1 MFTSIK
7 SKFVALIAIIMLVT
21 SSAIM
26 YFTHRDVGNAMLVA
40 EQSSA
45 RNVLGLAQ
53 LHISASYDRIINE
66 KVGLLGELKS
76 EMRNTLFLVQS
87 VVNSYAGLNNR
98 NEGDQ
103 EVILD
108 SLINWIRS
116 MAIDKKYLFIADSQ
130 GNVLAA
136 NNPIIEGGSLGQIK
150 DLKGLELSKVMRPSN
165 LPKDGASSIF
175 EWSSSEGEEKKN
187 YLAFFLP
194 VEGWSW
200 TIGVLVNFDDIE
212 VQSQQKMD
220 EIIDDLSQSL
230 QQIKVAASGFAF
242 LFNGSKEV
250 LIAPP
255 DLPLLPDV
263 NTGQLDWQQ
272 SPLLDRIIEGHKQS
286 ASFISYEGSFTGGRE
301 VQVFISYFKAFDWY
315 LAVVVPVAEIAGPGR
330 DLVGRQSL
338 IIGSVFL
345 LSLFAAFFLISKL
358 VNPLSI
364 LTAHAKALPS
374 RNFAKSPDI
383 EDSIKGLATR
393 YQDEV
398 GRLAESF
405 IFLEEEIRERI
416 EQADQEKNVAEQ
428 ANKAKSEFLA
438 TMSHEIRTPMNGVL
452 GMTDLV
458 LETDLNAHQRR
469 FLHMIRSS
477 SESLLQ
483 IINDILDFSKI
494 EAGSLLL
501 EKAAFNLNDI
511 IQSQVNLFAPQAE
524 QKGIGL
530 FYYLPDHFRGAVQGD
545 EVRVRQLLTNLISN
559 ALKFTSEG
567 EVSIYLEVLEETDNK
582 LTVKI
587 IVSDTGVGISPEQR
601 TRIFEPF
608 VQADSST
615 TRNFGGTGL
624 GLAICKQLIDMM
636 DGSIGFSSYEGEGTT
651 FWFTLSFDKGLHYQ
665 DGGPGQFISASN
677 EPIVMP
683 DVHGRLLLVEDNE
696 VNQAYALQIL
706 SAAGSGLTVD
716 VAADGMEALDKFKRH
731 RYDLILMDCQM
742 PKMDGY
748 KATAAIRQMEKS
760 LSPGAQPTP
769 IVALTANAFKDDRER
784 CFDAGMTNYLAKP
797 YKKQAL
803 IAVLNEYLVKEETS
817 SVVYLPPAK
826 DHASSLEEGVV
837 PAETVDSY
845 VLDPEIIAQ
854 LQQMDEDG
862 LFLRRIITAF
872 LMKSADNL
880 SQIQSAFND
889 KDEDTLRMAAHTLK
903 SSCYNLGA
911 THLAELSQQVESLSS
926 VNLDDVKALINPL
939 EIELERVRKALSNLS
954 ESSVGSSGKS

>member
-1 MFTSIK
+1 MFKSIK
-7 SKFVALIAIIMLVT
+7 SKFVALLVAIMLVT

-26 YFTHRDVGNAMLVA
+26 YFTHRDVGNAMMVA
-40 EQSSA
+40 EQASA
-45 RNVLGLAQ
+45 KNVLELAE
-53 LHISASYDRIINE
+53 LHIRASYDRIISE
-66 KVGLLGELKS
+66 KVGLLGELKA
-76 EMRNTLFLVQS
+76 EMQSDLFIAQS
-87 VVNSYAGLNNR
+87 VVNSYGSLKEQPNLNENLVF
-98 NEGDQ
+98 E
-103 EVILD
+103 
-108 SLINWIRS
+108 SLIKWLRLLP
-116 MAIDKKYLFIADSQ
+116 IDDKYLFITDEE
-130 GNVLAA
+130 GTVIAA
-136 NNPIIEGGSLGQIK
+136 NDSSIEGNSLGEIQ
-150 DLKGLELSKVMRPSN
+150 DLKGQSLSN
-165 LPKDGASSIF
+165 LIRPGTLSSRGETSIF
-175 EWSSSEGEEKKN
+175 EWSSNENEEKKN

-220 EIIDDLSQSL
+220 EIIEDLSQSL
-230 QQIKVAASGFAF
+230 KQIKVAASGFAF
-242 LFNGSKEV
+242 LFNGDKQV
-250 LIAPP
+250 LISPP

-272 SPLLDRIIEGHKQS
+272 SPLLDRIKEGYQQGDS
-286 ASFISYEGSFTGGRE
+286 YISYKGSFTGGRE

-315 LAVVVPVAEIAGPGR
+315 LAVVVPVDEIAGPGR

-345 LSLFAAFFLISKL
+345 ISLFAAFVMISKL
-358 VNPLSI
+358 VNPLSV
-364 LTAHAKALPS
+364 LTAHAKSLPS
-374 RNFAKSPDI
+374 RNFAKSPDV
-383 EDSIKGLATR
+383 SANIKSLATR

-416 EQADQEKNVAEQ
+416 QQADTEKEIAEQ

-494 EAGSLLL
+494 EAGSLQL
-501 EKAAFNLNDI
+501 EKASFNLDDI
-511 IQSQVNLFAPQAE
+511 IQNQINLFAPQAE

-530 FYYLPDHFRGAVQGD
+530 FYYLPDHFRGTVQGD

-567 EVSIYLEVLEETDNK
+567 EVSIYLEVLEESDNT
-582 LTVKI
+582 LSVKI
-587 IVSDTGVGISPEQR
+587 IVSDTGIGISQEQR

-615 TRNFGGTGL
+615 TRNYGGTGL
-624 GLAICKQLIDMM
+624 GLAICKQLIEMM

-651 FWFTLSFDKGLHYQ
+651 FWFTLAFDKGAHYQ
-665 DGGPGQFISASN
+665 ARKPGQLVVHSDDA
-677 EPIVMP
+677 IVMP
-683 DVHGRLLLVEDNE
+683 EIQGRLLLVEDNE

-716 VAADGMEALDKFKRH
+716 VASDGIEALEKFKRH
-731 RYDLILMDCQM
+731 QYDLILMDCQM

-760 LSPGAQPTP
+760 LSPGTGMTP

-784 CFDAGMTNYLAKP
+784 CFDAGMNNYLAKP
-797 YKKQAL
+797 YKREAL
-803 IAVLNEYLVKEETS
+803 IAVLNEYLVSDLALVATDNFDSDTTPVDK
-817 SVVYLPPAK
+817 K
-826 DHASSLEEGVV
+826 
-837 PAETVDSY
+837 ETVFSQLSDKDI
-845 VLDPEIIAQ
+845 LDPEIIAQ
-854 LQQMDEDG
+854 LQNMDEDG
-862 LFLRRIITAF
+862 YFLRRIISAF
-872 LMKSADNL
+872 HMKSADNL
-880 SQIQSAFND
+880 VQIKSALSE
-889 KDEDTLRMAAHTLK
+889 KDEDGLRMAAHTLK

-911 THLAELSQQVESLSS
+911 LHLAELSQQVELLSS
-926 VNLDDVKALINPL
+926 TDLEKIKTLIIPL
-939 EIELERVRKALSNLS
+939 ETELERAKQALSKLS
-954 ESSVGSSGKS
+954 AGVAGSNKNS